1 MNKIRIKSEK
11 LLRQF
16 IKGINGYI
24 TRPKIRFR
32 KAKSEIFEHFS
43 FFTWIAKKVFLPIA
57 LLYFLIGTIFGFRVV
72 DSLFLGFIV
81 FIYSSF
87 LPDFDFVFKKSK
99 SRESVWYKK
108 YVFLFFAPIYLFYL
122 ISEGIKPIY
131 TTKSKPFHDFRMMSA
146 YSLFLLILG
155 LIFYGNPLEIFSLLI
170 FGTLGYFSHLITD
183 GYLKISKL

>member
-24 TRPKIRFR
+24 TRPKIHFR

-43 FFTWIAKKVFLPIA
+43 FFTWIAKRVFLPIA

-99 SRESVWYKK
+99 SRESIMV
-108 YVFLFFAPIYLFYL
+108 
-122 ISEGIKPIY
+122 
-131 TTKSKPFHDFRMMSA
+131 
-146 YSLFLLILG
+146 
-155 LIFYGNPLEIFSLLI
+155 
-170 FGTLGYFSHLITD
+170 
-183 GYLKISKL
+183 